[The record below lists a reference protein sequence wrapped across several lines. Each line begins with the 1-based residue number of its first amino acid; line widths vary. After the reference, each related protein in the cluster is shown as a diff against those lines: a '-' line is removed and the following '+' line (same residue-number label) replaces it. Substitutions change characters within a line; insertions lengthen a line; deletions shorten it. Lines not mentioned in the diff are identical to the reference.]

1 MSAQRGTARPETSPV
16 TAAEFAACLAALS
29 PSKSLAV
36 AFSGGPDSLALLVLA
51 AQWAGRRKGVSLHA
65 FTVDHGLRAASTA
78 EVKRAAALARKLGVS
93 HRILRWEGAKPAS
106 GIQAAARDA
115 RYRLLLDACREA
127 GAGDLLVAHHLEDQ
141 AETFLLRLARG
152 SGVDG
157 LAAMPAE
164 RMLAEEGPPVRL
176 LRPLLGIGQSRLA
189 ATVAKSGLAPI
200 LDPSNE
206 DDRFDRVRAR
216 KALALLAPLGLDAA
230 RLARTAGQMA
240 RAREALEAETAALLS
255 AHAVLSAF
263 GHVELER
270 GPLMTVPL
278 ETGLRALAALIRIV
292 GGADYAPRLDSL
304 EAVYAAIG
312 EGTLGR
318 GRTLGGV
325 KLALKGDLVLV
336 TRETAA
342 ATRAPSF
349 ALKAGEEGR
358 CDGRF
363 DIRVGKAPRGA
374 SLEVRALGEEGLA
387 ALRASG
393 VALPAVPSAI
403 LQALPGLWRDG
414 KLVAAPHLG
423 TLGRGVDAA
432 VSLRRMPWLVPSKA
446 PENAE
451 KKGNE
456 PGAGTW

>member
-1 MSAQRGTARPETSPV
+1 MSAPHGTARSETSPV
-16 TAAEFAACLAALS
+16 TAAEFAACLAAFS

-36 AFSGGPDSLALLVLA
+36 AFSGGPDSLALLILA
-51 AQWAGRRKGVSLHA
+51 AQWARRRKGVSLHA
-65 FTVDHGLRAASTA
+65 FTVDHGLRAASAA
-78 EVKRAAALARKLGVS
+78 EAKQAAALARRLGVP
-93 HRILRWEGAKPAS
+93 HRTLRWEGIKPAS

-115 RYRLLLDACREA
+115 RYQLLRDACQEVD
-127 GAGDLLVAHHLEDQ
+127 AGDLLVAHHLEDQ

-157 LAAMPAE
+157 LAAMPPA
-164 RMLAEEGPPVRL
+164 RRLAEGGSPVRL
-176 LRPLLGIGQSRLA
+176 LRPLLGISQSRLA
-189 ATVAKSGLAPI
+189 ATIAKSGLVPI

-240 RAREALEAETAALLS
+240 RAREALEAEAAALLS
-255 AHAVLSAF
+255 THAVLSPF
-263 GHVELER
+263 GHVEMER
-270 GPLMTVPL
+270 GPLIAAPP
-278 ETGLRALAALIRIV
+278 ETGLRALAVLIRIV
-292 GGADYAPRLDSL
+292 GGADYAPRLDAL
-304 EAVYAAIG
+304 EAVYAAIS

-325 KLALKGDLVLV
+325 KLALKGHIVLA

-342 ATRAPSF
+342 AKRAPSF
-349 ALKAGEEGR
+349 VLKTGEEGLW
-358 CDGRF
+358 DGRF
-363 DIRVGKAPRGA
+363 HIRIRKAPRGTL
-374 SLEVRALGEEGLA
+374 LEVHALGEEGLA
-387 ALRASG
+387 ALRMSD
-393 VALPAVPSAI
+393 VVLPAVPAAI
-403 LQALPGLWRDG
+403 LQTLPGLWREG
-414 KLVAAPHLG
+414 ALVGAPHLG
-423 TLGRGVDAA
+423 TLGCGVVAA
-432 VSLRRMPWLVPSKA
+432 VSLRRMAWLEPSKA

>member
-1 MSAQRGTARPETSPV
+1 MSAQHGTARSDTSPV
-16 TAAEFAACLAALS
+16 TAAEFAACLAAFS

-51 AQWAGRRKGVSLHA
+51 TQWASRRKGVSLHA
-65 FTVDHGLRAASTA
+65 FTVDHGLRAASAA
-78 EVKRAAALARKLGVS
+78 EAKQAAALARKLGVS

-106 GIQAAARDA
+106 GIQAAARDV
-115 RYRLLLDACREA
+115 RYRLLLDACRET

-164 RMLAEEGPPVRL
+164 RALAEEGPPVRL
-176 LRPLLGIGQSRLA
+176 LRPLLAICQSRLA

-206 DDRFDRVRAR
+206 DDRFDRVRVR
-216 KALALLAPLGLDAA
+216 KALPLLAPLGLDAA
-230 RLARTAGQMA
+230 RLARTAGQME

-255 AHAVLSAF
+255 KHAVLSAF
-263 GHVELER
+263 GHIELER
-270 GPLMTVPL
+270 MPFMASPP
-278 ETGLRALAALIRIV
+278 EIGLRALAALIRIV
-292 GGADYAPRLDSL
+292 GAADYAPRLDAL

-312 EGTLGR
+312 EGTIGH

-325 KLALKGDLVLV
+325 KFALKGSLVLV

-342 ATRAPSF
+342 AKKAPTL
-349 ALKAGEEGR
+349 ALKAGEEALW
-358 CDGRF
+358 DGRF
-363 DIRVGKAPRGA
+363 HIRLGKAPRG
-374 SLEVRALGEEGLA
+374 SLLEVRALGEEGLA
-387 ALRASG
+387 ALRASD

-414 KLVAAPHLG
+414 TLVAAPHLG
-423 TLGRGVDAA
+423 TFGRGVDAA
-432 VSLRRMPWLVPSKA
+432 VSLRRMPWFVPSKA

-456 PGAGTW
+456 PGTGTW